1 MVLLEQDTTR
11 RMAITG
17 VRACVRAL
25 TLCTA
30 GMVRLA
36 DRDRT
41 SFINEFSVAEK
52 YQRNTCSDKDIKNY
66 SERTNY
72 WIDHSGSQ
80 KEACKEQKGSPGDVF
95 AI

>member
-1 MVLLEQDTTR
+1 MVPLVQDTTR
-11 RMAITG
+11 MMTITG
-17 VRACVRAL
+17 VWVYTL

-30 GMVRLA
+30 GMGRLA
-36 DRDRT
+36 DRGRI
-41 SFINEFSVAEK
+41 SAFINEGSVAEK

>member
-1 MVLLEQDTTR
+1 MVPLVQDTTR

-17 VRACVRAL
+17 VCTH

-30 GMVRLA
+30 GMGRLA
-36 DRDRT
+36 DHGRI
-41 SFINEFSVAEK
+41 SAFINECSVAEK
-52 YQRNTCSDKDIKNY
+52 YQRNTCSDKDVKNY

-72 WIDHSGSQ
+72 RIDHSGSQ